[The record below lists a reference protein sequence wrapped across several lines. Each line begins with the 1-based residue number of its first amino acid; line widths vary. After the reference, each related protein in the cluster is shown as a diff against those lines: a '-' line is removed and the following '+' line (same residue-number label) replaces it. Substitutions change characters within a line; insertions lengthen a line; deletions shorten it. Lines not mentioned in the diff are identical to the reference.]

1 MFCCQCK
8 STGNSA
14 ECFFKSNT
22 IHESDLQIVQL
33 NKDSEID
40 RTNETNA
47 THR

>member
-8 STGNSA
+8 STGSSV
-14 ECFFKSNT
+14 ECFLESNAV
-22 IHESDLQIVQL
+22 HESDLQIVQL
-33 NKDSEID
+33 NEDSEID